1 MTIDQRLQ
9 KTHTR
14 VYTDNDNAIQTR
26 GDHENVKHEKNSK
39 NFTSPNRQQTID
51 VIRAIPMTL
60 PHTHIK
66 KFESDRISLL
76 FHVVCASYVE

>member
-39 NFTSPNRQQTID
+39 TSHHRTDNKRLTSSERFQ
-51 VIRAIPMTL
+51 
-60 PHTHIK
+60 
-66 KFESDRISLL
+66 
-76 FHVVCASYVE
+76 